1 MMDFILVPLVVGIIT
16 LGIYKLFELF
26 VCKKERIIM
35 IEKLGDK
42 FNMGDISGKFSFNVN
57 YSRSRFSFS
66 ALKSGCLMIGIGL
79 GLLIAFFICSFAF
92 PNHST
97 SRETAWHVEQQASLV
112 YGACVLFFG
121 GIGLISAFLI
131 EMHIHKQ
138 EKES

>member
-66 ALKSGCLMIGIGL
+66 ALSFNDSRSKVKWGG
-79 GLLIAFFICSFAF
+79 FSFAF
-92 PNHST
+92 PNYST

>member
-26 VCKKERIIM
+26 VCKKNCIIM

-42 FNMGDISGKFSFNVN
+42 FNMGDISRQIFFNVN

-66 ALKSGCLMIGIGL
+66 ALKSGCDDCIGL

-92 PNHST
+92 P
-97 SRETAWHVEQQASLV
+97 
-112 YGACVLFFG
+112 
-121 GIGLISAFLI
+121 
-131 EMHIHKQ
+131 
-138 EKES
+138 

>member
-1 MMDFILVPLVVGIIT
+1 
-16 LGIYKLFELF
+16 
-26 VCKKERIIM
+26 M

-92 PNHST
+92 LITLPAERQHGMWN
-97 SRETAWHVEQQASLV
+97 SRQALFTVHVYSS
-112 YGACVLFFG
+112 
-121 GIGLISAFLI
+121 SAA
-131 EMHIHKQ
+131 
-138 EKES
+138 

>member
-57 YSRSRFSFS
+57 Y
-66 ALKSGCLMIGIGL
+66 LKSGCLMIGIGL

-92 PNHST
+92 PNYST